1 MSAETF
7 QPLVEWMAQ
16 NPIWLLFGIFAVSMF
31 ESLAVVGAIV
41 PGVLSLFLVGIAAGK
56 IGLGLGP
63 SMAAGILGAVA
74 GDGVSF
80 YLGHWFKD
88 SLRQTWP
95 FSRYPNAMQNGE
107 QFFTRHG
114 GKSIVIGRF
123 FGPLRAMVPLI
134 AGMMNM
140 NPWHFL
146 AFNIVSAIAWAPF
159 YILPGYLT
167 GAALNTTLPED
178 FYLIMGIAAAVATI
192 AMLLFH
198 VCGQRLQP
206 GSTLYDFIELKQEKS
221 AFFRALWEY
230 LTHHHTTP
238 EFPLASLMLFIVS
251 LLGFI
256 VWSWLTLLNPDM
268 VHLNQTLL
276 AFAGELRNEVFDPVL
291 VSLTMLGDEAF
302 LYLSFTI
309 LIITMALLHRPLF
322 ALHLVVAGLATAA
335 ITHGL
340 KVMFAIP
347 RPDFLLTLPDTLSY
361 PSGHS
366 SGITVFYGLVAS
378 FIAQNVLPGARW
390 KIYLSFGIP
399 IILVAFSRV
408 LLGAHWLTDIIGGVL
423 LGLALCGLTRTIY
436 SRWAETRAP
445 ALSGQRNVLIMVGG
459 VTVWVIAAIGYQSYL
474 FDDEIQRYGIKPSV
488 VSVDPKSSAGDTP
501 DRSSPAG
508 SVSAQSP
515 AAVIPS
521 DANPPDGS
529 PQNQSPASA
538 LPPSDAPPAP

>member
-7 QPLVEWMAQ
+7 QPLVDWMAQ
-16 NPIWLLFGIFAVSMF
+16 NPVWLLFGIFAVSMI
-31 ESLAVVGAIV
+31 ESLAVVGAII

-63 SMAAGILGAVA
+63 SLAAGILGAVA
-74 GDGVSF
+74 GDGLSF
-80 YLGHWFKD
+80 YLGHLFKD

-95 FSRYPNAMQNGE
+95 FSRYPNAMENGE
-107 QFFTRHG
+107 KFFTRHG
-114 GKSIVIGRF
+114 GKSIIIGRF

-140 NPWHFL
+140 HPWHFL
-146 AFNIVSAIAWAPF
+146 AFNIASAIAWAPF

-178 FYLIMGIAAAVATI
+178 FYLIMGVSTAFAAG
-192 AMLLFH
+192 AMVLFH
-198 VCGQRLQP
+198 VCSQRLQP
-206 GSTLYDFIELKQEKS
+206 GSTLYDFIELKKEES
-221 AFFRALWEY
+221 PFFRALWTY
-230 LTHHHTTP
+230 LTQHHSTA

-268 VHLNQTLL
+268 AHLDQILL
-276 AFAGELRNEVFDPVL
+276 GFAGELRNEVFDPVL
-291 VSLTMLGDEAF
+291 ISLTMLGDEAF

-309 LIITMALLHRPLF
+309 LVGTMALLHRPLF
-322 ALHLVVAGLATAA
+322 ALHLVIAGLATAA
-335 ITHGL
+335 TTHGL
-340 KVMFAIP
+340 KVMFATP
-347 RPDFLLTLPDTLSY
+347 RPDLLLTLPHTLSY

-378 FIAQNVLPGARW
+378 FIAQNLLPTMRW
-390 KIYLSFGIP
+390 KVYLSFGIP
-399 IILVAFSRV
+399 ILLVAFSRV

-436 SRWAETRAP
+436 SRWAETHAP
-445 ALSGQRNVLIMVGG
+445 ALSGSRNVRVMVGG
-459 VTVWVIAAIGYQSYL
+459 VTVWVIVTIAYQSY
-474 FDDEIQRYGIKPSV
+474 FFNDEIERYQVKPSV
-488 VSVDPKSSAGDTP
+488 ESVDPKSSAGDTP

-508 SVSAQSP
+508 SASEEFPSATTR
-515 AAVIPS
+515 S
-521 DANPPDGS
+521 DASPPVDS
-529 PQNQSPASA
+529 RQNQSPAAA
-538 LPPSDAPPAP
+538 LPPSDAQPAP